1 MTTMTNGDY
10 IRSMSDD
17 MLARLMYK
25 VAGDTN
31 KQTIKA
37 YKDILS
43 SEYDK
48 DVWEKKFFEDN
59 EIPIVIME
67 G

>member
-1 MTTMTNGDY
+1 MTNGDY
-10 IRSMSDD
+10 IRRMNDD

-31 KQTIKA
+31 KQAIKA

-48 DVWEKKFFEDN
+48 NVWEKNFFEDN
-59 EIPIVIME
+59 EILILIW
-67 G
+67 

>member
-1 MTTMTNGDY
+1 MTNGDY
-10 IRSMSDD
+10 IRSMNDD

-31 KQTIKA
+31 KKIIKA

-59 EIPIVIME
+59 EIPIVIVE
-67 G
+67 D

>member
-1 MTTMTNGDY
+1 MTNGDY
-10 IRSMSDD
+10 IRRMDDD

-48 DVWEKKFFEDN
+48 DVWEKNFFEDN
-59 EIPIVIME
+59 EIPILIDEE

>member
-1 MTTMTNGDY
+1 MTNGDY
-10 IRSMSDD
+10 IRSMNDD

-25 VAGDTN
+25 VAGDTD
-31 KQTIKA
+31 KRIVDA
-37 YKDILS
+37 YKEILS

-48 DVWEKKFFEDN
+48 EVWEKNFFEDN
-59 EIPIVIME
+59 EIPICL

>member
-1 MTTMTNGDY
+1 MTNSDY
-10 IRSMSDD
+10 IRSMDDD

-25 VAGDTN
+25 VAGDTD
-31 KQTIKA
+31 KQIINA
-37 YKDILS
+37 YKEILS

-48 DVWEKKFFEDN
+48 DVWEKNFFEDN
-59 EIPIVIME
+59 EIPILIDEE